1 MTSFKKLNTKIYKKT
16 GPVATPDVLY
26 WKKFGAPVLVK
37 EYGPIDY
44 VDFSPIEPYY
54 FSITCSVRIQVYNPI
69 TKLVV
74 KNLSR
79 FRENAY
85 GGTFRWD
92 GKLLCSGGEETNVKL
107 FDVSSKGL
115 LRLFKGHTAPVHRTL
130 FLYEKAHIAS
140 FSDDKSVKIWDIPT
154 EKEILSYC
162 DHEDYVRSG
171 AVCPAVPDIVL
182 SGGYDSVVKMYD
194 NRSNQKVLSV
204 NHGNPVESILY
215 LPSGGIF
222 VSAGGTDIKIWDTV
236 AGGKL
241 LGCISQHHKTITC
254 LSLATDNKRLL
265 SGSLDRHVKVYDVS
279 SFQVVH
285 TMDYP
290 NAILSMGVSKN
301 DDTLV
306 AGLVDGLVCISRKEE
321 QKITKRQKQ
330 KIASFQYLAQS
341 HKSSVDLVVPEYVR
355 QEQSK
360 IDRCFRKFCYS
371 KALDYAMLPYV
382 SKKYPQKT
390 VSVMQELIRRRALDR
405 AFRGRDSKFILQI
418 LRFLRRTITDYRFT
432 LILIDVLNIF
442 LDVYEDSFHLMST
455 EIQTALQI
463 LMVVV
468 NKEVQLGNQLT
479 QLQGSIH
486 MLLAGATVSNQ
497 HVNNGPHNLMP
508 SLDAQKNFVVN
519 LT

>member
-1 MTSFKKLNTKIYKKT
+1 MTTFKKLNTKIYKKT
-16 GPVATPDVLY
+16 GPLVTPDLIY
-26 WKKFGAPVLVK
+26 WKKYAAPVLVK
-37 EYGPIDY
+37 EYGPIDFI
-44 VDFSPIEPYY
+44 DFSPIEPHY
-54 FSITCSVRIQVYNPI
+54 FSVTCSVRIQVYNPI

-115 LRLFKGHTAPVHRTL
+115 LRLFKGHSAPVHRTIFL
-130 FLYEKAHIAS
+130 FEKPHIAS
-140 FSDDKSVKIWDIPT
+140 FSDDKSVKSGCC
-154 EKEILSYC
+154 LS
-162 DHEDYVRSG
+162 SS
-171 AVCPAVPDIVL
+171 PDIVL

-204 NHGNPVESILY
+204 NHGSPIESLLY

-222 VSAGGTDIKIWDTV
+222 LSAGGTDIKIWDSV

-254 LSLATDNKRLL
+254 LRLAMKNKRLL

-279 SFQVVH
+279 TFQVVH

-290 NAILSMGVSKN
+290 NAILSLGVSKN
-301 DDTLV
+301 DDTIV
-306 AGLVDGLVCISRKEE
+306 AGLVDGLICVSRKEE
-321 QKITKRQKQ
+321 QKITKREKE
-330 KIASFQYLAQS
+330 KIASFQYLSNS
-341 HKSSVDLVVPEYVR
+341 HKNSVDVVVPEFIK

-360 IDRCFRKFCYS
+360 IDKCLRKFCYS

-382 SKKYPQKT
+382 TKKFPQKT

-405 AFRGRDSKFILQI
+405 TFRGRDSKFILQV
-418 LRFLRRTITDYRFT
+418 LRFLRKNIVDYRFT
-432 LILIDVLNIF
+432 LVLIDVLDIF

-455 EIQTALQI
+455 EIQTSLQS
-463 LMVVV
+463 LMLTVD
-468 NKEVQLGNQLT
+468 KEVQLGNQLIE
-479 QLQGSIH
+479 LQGSVH
-486 MLLAGATVSNQ
+486 MLLAGATISNQ
-497 HVNNGPHNLMP
+497 HISSGPHNLIP